1 MTIVRPFRPYPFK
14 LTLSPALVVAHDYHS
29 NAQTLYE
36 AHLKPKVPTFHNG
49 RVQTQSTAIP
59 ERTMWTYVVQIA
71 SAIKVVHDA
80 GLAVRMIEATKVL
93 LTGKNR
99 CSHNSTLMRQK
110 HDRSFYTSYRI
121 RISSCGIV
129 DVLMYDSRQDIA
141 VLQQE
146 DLAMFGRLIFQLCC
160 NNLAVMNSETLGRQY
175 SGDMKNVVLF
185 LISKPGPHK
194 VRQSRRYFGWTQTS
208 CILFAHT

>member
-1 MTIVRPFRPYPFK
+1 MTIVRPFRPYHFK
-14 LTLSPALVVAHDYHS
+14 LMLSPALIVAYDYHS

-36 AHLKPKVPTFHNG
+36 AHLKPKAPTFHNG
-49 RVQTQSTAIP
+49 RVQTQPTVIP

-71 SAIKVVHDA
+71 NAIKVVHDA
-80 GLAVRMIEATKVL
+80 GLAVRMIDTTKIL

-99 CSHNSTLMRQK
+99 CSHNSILLRPK
-110 HDRSFYTSYRI
+110 YDRNSYALYRI

-146 DLAMFGRLIFQLCC
+146 DLTMFGRLVFALCC
-160 NNLAVMNSETLGRQY
+160 NNLAAMNSVPKALETLGRQY
-175 SGDMKNVVLF
+175 SGDMKNVALF

-194 VRQSRRYFGWTQTS
+194 VRESRR
-208 CILFAHT
+208 ILWMDVNLM